1 MMPHAFKQSL
11 SHTSRCTML
20 FDLLLPW
27 CIIMYSLNLSMIFII
42 FSISLILFQFIWF
55 SQICHF
61 DYHVDRTRPWFN
73 RISTS
78 WMFILLKLFV
88 ITFNVIILAR
98 RNFHFGS
105 QFKKLVKE
113 KFWPYNANFL
123 NAKKIVLPLSWCI
136 EYLLFD
142 KNCFTA

>member
-1 MMPHAFKQSL
+1 MQWFNKWCHAFKQSL

-61 DYHVDRTRPWFN
+61 DCHVDRTRPWFN

-88 ITFNVIILAR
+88 ITFYVIILAR

-113 KFWPYNANFL
+113 KYILTVQCKFF
-123 NAKKIVLPLSWCI
+123 
-136 EYLLFD
+136 ERQE
-142 KNCFTA
+142 NCTSFKLVHWKFVVR